1 VIARLVINRRARRGR
16 ELADAVR
23 AELAAAGI
31 AFVEDRDGVKGPEAE
46 RYDCIISAGGD
57 GTFISLIP
65 DAIARNVPMGIV
77 PLGTFND
84 LARTLNVPLDV
95 SAACR
100 VIAQGATRRID
111 VGLVN
116 GKHFVNEASIGLS
129 SRIARL
135 QTPDVKQRFGFLGVF
150 WTTLVALAR
159 ARPMRLE
166 VRYDGIVRR
175 QRGAQLTI
183 ANSHRFG
190 GVFEIDGAAID
201 DGLLD
206 CYIFPSDDIV
216 NAIGTVWAMQ
226 RTRRPVEGMQAF
238 RAARFQVAGK
248 HAHRISADGEP
259 AGKTPALFE
268 VVPGALAVFASP

>member
-1 VIARLVINRRARRGR
+1 MIARLVINRRARRGR
-16 ELADAVR
+16 EMAEAVR
-23 AELAAAGI
+23 TELAAAGVE
-31 AFVEDRDGVKGPEAE
+31 FVEDRDGAKG
-46 RYDCIISAGGD
+46 RSYDCIISAGGD
-57 GTFISLIP
+57 GTFVSLIP
-65 DAIARNVPMGIV
+65 DALARNVPMGIV

-84 LARTLNVPLDV
+84 LAKTLNVPLDV

-111 VGLVN
+111 VGRVN

-150 WTTLVALAR
+150 WTTLAALAR

-166 VRYDGIVRR
+166 IRFDGVVRR

-206 CYIFPSDDIV
+206 CYVFPSDDLV
-216 NAIGTVWAMQ
+216 KAVGTVWAMQ

-238 RAARFQVAGK
+238 RSARFAVAGK

-268 VVPGALAVFASP
+268 VVPRALTVFASP